1 MKRILIYLILF
12 AGICFISCDEDFLE
26 RTPLDGLNEAAVFSD
41 PLLLEYFVN
50 EQYRSIGYG
59 NARHWESKLTDE
71 AYGDENVHFQLGT
84 LTPENITE
92 YHYDNDPVYFSL
104 VNYWEH
110 AYEYIRNMNLF
121 LDKTG
126 DSNIDKE
133 VLDRFTGEV
142 YFLRAFTYFKLLKH
156 YGGVPVIDK
165 PVTSLDATFTR
176 NSIDETVNFILGD
189 ISKALDLLPDNYF
202 SDDVGYGRAN
212 KAAAYALKS
221 RLMLFAASPLFKDP
235 DFTFNKPSTFTW
247 EQARDASK
255 EAIDA
260 LEAFGY
266 ELHDNYEEI
275 FQDYDHKEGIFG
287 RVFLPTDYEG
297 HRVTHYMAP
306 FGYGGYGGWSGKH
319 CPTLNIVDDFEMK
332 NGESPFIYVSG
343 QKQINP
349 ASGYTDAI
357 DSLDPYSNRDPRLR
371 MAILTNNDM
380 FRGRPYEPWV
390 HENPDSTGGRD
401 GLNSPVST
409 KIWDAT
415 STGMNTRKYMETDDT
430 ELLTGD
436 HRFDEPWWH
445 FRLAE
450 IYLNYAEA
458 LYESGGD
465 ENIVRQYINRIRSR
479 AGVEMP
485 DISDSGDLLRERI
498 RKERR
503 IELCYEGYRMWD
515 VRRWKIAMEVEN
527 TPLEGYEVIKM
538 NDGTFRYRRYV
549 VLERSFQEQHY
560 WIPIP
565 YDEIVKN
572 EGSLLQNPYYN

>member
-1 MKRILIYLILF
+1 MKKLIIFLTTI
-12 AGICFISCDEDFLE
+12 AGIFILSCNDDFLE
-26 RTPLDGLNEAAVFSD
+26 RRPLDGLNEAAVFND

-59 NARHWESKLTDE
+59 HARHWESKLTDE
-71 AYGDENVHFQLGT
+71 AYGDENVHFQTGT
-84 LTPENITE
+84 LIPENITD
-92 YHYDNDPVYFSL
+92 YRYDNDAVYFAL
-104 VNYWEH
+104 IDYWER

-121 LDKTG
+121 LEKTS
-126 DSNIDKE
+126 DSDIDKE
-133 VLDRFTGEV
+133 LLDQFTGEI

-156 YGGVPVIDK
+156 YGGVPIIK
-165 PVTSLDATFTR
+165 EPVTSLDAKFTR
-176 NSIDETVNFILGD
+176 NTIDETVNFILDD
-189 ISKALDLLPDNYF
+189 IGKALELLPDYYF
-202 SDDVGYGRAN
+202 WGDVGYGRAT

-235 DFTFNKPSTFTW
+235 EYTFNNPSTYTW

-260 LEAFGY
+260 LESYGY
-266 ELHDNYEEI
+266 ELHSNYEEI
-275 FQDYDHKEGIFG
+275 FQEYDHKEGIFAK
-287 RVFLPTDYEG
+287 VFIASDYEG

-306 FGYGGYGGWSGKH
+306 MGYGGYGGWSGKH
-319 CPTLNIVDDFEMK
+319 CPTLNIVDDFEMT
-332 NGESPFIYVSG
+332 NGESPFIYVNG
-343 QKQINP
+343 EKQINP
-349 ASGYTDAI
+349 ASGYTEAT
-357 DSLDPYSNRDPRLR
+357 DSLDPYSSRDPRLR
-371 MAILTNNDM
+371 MAILTNGDM

-390 HENPDSTGGRD
+390 HINPDSAGGND
-401 GLNSPVST
+401 GVNSPIST

-415 STGMNTRKYMETDDT
+415 STGMNTRKFLETEGT
-430 ELLTGD
+430 ALLTGD
-436 HRFDEPWWH
+436 DRFDEPWWH

-458 LYESGGD
+458 LFESGGD
-465 ENIVRQYINRIRSR
+465 ENTVRQYINKIRSR
-479 AGVEMP
+479 TGVEMP
-485 DISDSGDLLRERI
+485 DINDSGDDLKERI

-503 IELCYEGYRMWD
+503 IELCYEGHRMWD

-538 NDGTFRYRRYV
+538 NDGTFRYRRYT
-549 VLERSFQEQHY
+549 VLERSFLKQHY

-572 EGSLLQNPYYN
+572 GGSLLQSPYYN